1 MCPHRR
7 LMKRP
12 NVCFASY
19 TGKEGSQITPPL
31 DESLD
36 VSHRLADLRT
46 WQAEWQRIDRL
57 LEEQLTGMSG
67 NNLLELQQSAHISN
81 ARRRMEMTLV
91 KQPLNIPKSVL
102 KNLGVRAIRD
112 QFAQQFARLSK
123 EERLLWLN
131 SFLFFMTADLRKLD
145 DKIANVRGYRS
156 LGQTRNFLLG
166 GESGM
171 GKTTYLDWLMIN
183 HLPVVVEERKHVPI
197 IGIQAHGRQNTAR
210 PLLWRMLLECG
221 QTYATRDN
229 EEMLLMKLVL
239 YFQKCGVE
247 QIVIDEVEH
256 ITRPELKRRVLEV
269 SNMTRG
275 IPIICAATHPIT
287 WTEGDAEIKGRW
299 NDVFQLTQYT
309 GARLDGL
316 LATIELFLPFSQDS
330 HLSMRTSGG
339 NPGPAAL
346 IEQWTGGILRDIMIL
361 IRDGCRRAIEGSHA
375 SLQQETLEASWKD
388 IQTKQVIDF
397 LNLIRQ
403 REKR

>member
-1 MCPHRR
+1 MGKER
-7 LMKRP
+7 LMM
-12 NVCFASY
+12 
-19 TGKEGSQITPPL
+19 TTTPL
-31 DESLD
+31 DPSLD
-36 VSHRLADLRT
+36 VSRRLADLRT
-46 WQAEWQRIDRL
+46 WQAEWQRIDHQ
-57 LEEQLTGMSG
+57 LEEQLIPLSG
-67 NNLLELQQSAHISN
+67 NNLLELQQSVHISN
-81 ARRRMEMTLV
+81 VRRRMAMTLV
-91 KQPLNIPKSVL
+91 KQPLSIPESVL
-102 KNLGVRAIRD
+102 KHLGVRMIRE
-112 QFAQQFARLSK
+112 QFAQQFASLTK

-145 DKIANVRGYRS
+145 DKIAKVRGYRS

-171 GKTTYLDWLMIN
+171 GKTTYLDWLIFN
-183 HLPVVVEERKHVPI
+183 HMPVVEKERNRVPI
-197 IGIQAHGRQNTAR
+197 IGIEAPVSQNTAR

-221 QTYATRDN
+221 QTYVKNDN
-229 EEMLLMKLVL
+229 EEILLMKLVL

-247 QIVIDEVEH
+247 LIVIDEVQH
-256 ITRPELKRRVLEV
+256 MKRPELKRRVLEV

-275 IPIICAATHPIT
+275 IPMICAATHPIT

-330 HLSMRTSGG
+330 HLTSREVEGS
-339 NPGPAAL
+339 PGAASL

-361 IRDGCRRAIEGSHA
+361 IRDACRRAIEQSRPC
-375 SLQQETLEASWKD
+375 LEQPTLEAAWKD
-388 IQTKQVIDF
+388 IQTKQVTDF
-397 LNLIRQ
+397 LDLIRQ